1 MSGLQF
7 FGEEDDDEVILDDQ
21 AETAFDQIVGAIE
34 DIVVD
39 DRFQDLQTDLLEKHF
54 HHFDVSTRVV
64 ILKKCNHTYKY
75 NICQTMWIKITLLS
89 KSSEENKL
97 IYTDIFNEYTVEIE
111 KYIEAALVQVY
122 FYWVNV
128 IFIDI
133 KLQKMP
139 NFHMDAF
146 LEELNGRRNEL
157 DGDIFEMLYTLSG
170 DQAVIYLEMGDPPS
184 FGPVPMG
191 PIPIS

>member
-1 MSGLQF
+1 
-7 FGEEDDDEVILDDQ
+7 
-21 AETAFDQIVGAIE
+21 
-34 DIVVD
+34 
-39 DRFQDLQTDLLEKHF
+39 
-54 HHFDVSTRVV
+54 
-64 ILKKCNHTYKY
+64 
-75 NICQTMWIKITLLS
+75 MWIKITLLS

-122 FYWVNV
+122 FYCVNV

-170 DQAVIYLEMGDPPS
+170 DQAVIYLFLGMGDPPS
-184 FGPVPMG
+184 FDPVPMG
-191 PIPIS
+191 PLPIS